1 MCAKK
6 LIPHTKTILHPTQ
19 HGFQK
24 VLSCASQLV
33 EVFQKIGVKLGKG
46 HDTDILIYLQFAK
59 AFDTVCHRRFLWK
72 LQHYGVSGPLSKWF
86 ENYLVGRKQPVVI
99 MGPSLPGRATG
110 SQSWAICCFCLM

>member
-6 LIPHTKTILHPTQ
+6 LILHTKAILHPTQ

-46 HDTDILIYLQFAK
+46 HDTDILIYLYN
-59 AFDTVCHRRFLWK
+59 
-72 LQHYGVSGPLSKWF
+72 LQGLSTQCAIEDFCGNFSTMVFPALYLSGLRTTWSE
-86 ENYLVGRKQPVVI
+86 ENNL
-99 MGPSLPGRATG
+99 
-110 SQSWAICCFCLM
+110 